1 MQIDYIA
8 LFVTDVERAVGFYR
22 DVLEMD
28 FPKPIHN
35 NGCEGR
41 SGQLK
46 LGLYHRSWLPQLF
59 GDQTP
64 NLMPQSPAEQP
75 SQGYPAFPFLLSIT
89 VTDLDRAHERL
100 QQAQVQILQP
110 PQVMPWGQRILFF
123 QDPDGNLLE
132 LVESTR

>member
-59 GDQTP
+59 GAQTP
-64 NLMPQSPAEQP
+64 NLMPQSPAKQP
-75 SQGYPAFPFLLSIT
+75 SQGQTAFPFLLSIT
-89 VTDLDRAHERL
+89 VTDLDRSHERL
-100 QQAQVQILQP
+100 QRAQVQILQP